1 MIENPKR
8 RFILVLLSIV
18 TIVLIAAAAFS
29 TDAVSLV
36 SGEAASDT
44 VGETIE
50 PRTPTYRRRR
60 AVRRSLPAGDQI
72 KRSLQGY

>member
-36 SGEAASDT
+36 SGEAASDGT
-44 VGETIE
+44 AK
-50 PRTPTYRRRR
+50 PD
-60 AVRRSLPAGDQI
+60 SL
-72 KRSLQGY
+72 